1 VNHLANKWFEHPWV
15 ERFLPDHMRPVD
27 DHIFSDSH
35 GLFIVEEM
43 EAAIDRVIAR
53 AEELRQ
59 SKRLKRENELF
70 LFRMKLTARRIRIT
84 SFEKE
89 RSQAAIQKTVTID
102 YVRSTDGHTP
112 AFLREAL
119 VHYMKNGKMHA
130 RNIEKSSYFQ
140 HIFRKLE
147 VLDYTLQGRAPR
159 DIQLHTAEPVR
170 AEEAPE
176 ETPVKWHAA
185 LDRFHQHYVVQNAS
199 IPADIQQEIQQIA
212 QEFEELRSTSS
223 LQFDVE
229 EEYLVERML
238 GREIPD
244 LIETYR
250 LLEPKHRNEQHG
262 ALLQALEAMRGRIS
276 SLRME
281 QNDVH
286 ARKMRQLLKI
296 NEKRYRQEKKF

>member
-1 VNHLANKWFEHPWV
+1 MANKWFEHPWI

-84 SFEKE
+84 SSEKE

-170 AEEAPE
+170 AEEVPE

-185 LDRFHQHYVVQNAS
+185 LDRFYQHYVVQDAS
-199 IPADIQQEIQQIA
+199 IPPDIQQEIQQIA
-212 QEFEELRSTSS
+212 QELEELRSTSS

-238 GREIPD
+238 SREIPD

-250 LLEPKHRNEQHG
+250 LLEPNHRHEQHD
-262 ALLQALEAMRGRIS
+262 ALLQALEAMHRRIG
-276 SLRME
+276 SLRIE